1 MLYKIYNKKEKIR
14 NEGAAMAINKNFGKF
29 FKKKRIEL
37 GLTLRK
43 FCRSNG
49 FDPGNISKLERGLL
63 SPPQTGG
70 KRLEYAEALGI
81 KESTDDWLTF
91 CDLAATSVGKI
102 PQDIASDEEVL
113 SALPILFR
121 SIRRKSLEE
130 EDLKKLVESVRRE
143 LR

>member
-1 MLYKIYNKKEKIR
+1 
-14 NEGAAMAINKNFGKF
+14 MAINKNFGKF
-29 FKKKRIEL
+29 FKEKRIEL
-37 GLTLRK
+37 GLTLRE

-63 SPPQTGG
+63 SPPQTKK

-81 KESTDDWLTF
+81 KENSDDWLTF

-113 SALPILFR
+113 HALPFLFR
-121 SIRRKSLEE
+121 SIRKRFLE